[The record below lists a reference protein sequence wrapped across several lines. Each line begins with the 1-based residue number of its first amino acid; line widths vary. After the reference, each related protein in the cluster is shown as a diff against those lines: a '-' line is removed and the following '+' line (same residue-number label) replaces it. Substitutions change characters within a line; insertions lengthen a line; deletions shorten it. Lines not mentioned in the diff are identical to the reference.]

1 MFKSK
6 SSDQVKMSIIKK
18 IALSIFFIWLFL
30 YLFIWAFSPMA
41 VRYFAA
47 QPLTDFHL
55 QLEENST
62 VRFNPF
68 TSTLSLD
75 EISLLDTNNKAV
87 FVLGQG
93 EISLHLHRLILSQ
106 IYVSEFTLEEV
117 SVDVV
122 KQNDALLVAG
132 IDLNAPSENTE
143 EAPAE
148 STENT
153 LSIDLILPELNIASV
168 DINAQV
174 DGVTQTVSLH
184 KLSLINLFVN
194 QQDQSLQLLLRASI
208 NDAPFEFDTQIE
220 LSNLVG
226 EVNSSIS
233 LEGFSLANISPMLA
247 EQGIEAAGT
256 LSFSASPQLT
266 LGAQTIQIASE
277 QLTLKVDKLL
287 LNAQSIVIEGE
298 GHNVLANDLDIVASN
313 DGNIESL
320 SVNIATELTKG
331 RVGIETLDNSVANW
345 TGISLQTQVSLLND
359 GSGNLLPN
367 IMLPNITFDAL
378 HLSEDF
384 SLDKPLPMV
393 SLGKL
398 IVSDVVFSSEQLLV
412 DKIQIAD
419 LNADI
424 QVNADKSIRSL
435 LDTSALN
442 PVSSSDD
449 ELPKEALAKE
459 EIPQEELPAKDM
471 PITEAAEPSIVIV
484 LNKVE
489 LLNKGVVRIK
499 DESVKPAYEH
509 HLSIETLLAGPF
521 NSAKPNE
528 KSPFELVII
537 DENYLKI
544 DAKGHVS
551 PFAEQLSA
559 ELVAKVAELNLPS
572 VSPYVKDGLGF
583 EMKSG
588 QLDVTIEISIE
599 NDEIDGN
606 TNVFLRGIEMSS
618 ADEVEQGTIKEGK
631 AMPLNAALGMLKDDK
646 GNIDLDVPMRGN
658 ISEPSF
664 GIESFL
670 HLILKKAAMSQA
682 QSYLMNTFVPYA
694 SVVSVAMSGVDYL
707 LKITFEPLPFDTS
720 DSELKEVNT
729 QFLAELAL
737 LMQDTPD
744 LQIKT
749 CALVTYADLNIVDAQ
764 VLNEQQKA
772 QLKALGD
779 ERQNNLKRFLVD
791 EGIGSNRI
799 LYCAPELDSSA
810 DAVAR
815 IELKTD

>member
-6 SSDQVKMSIIKK
+6 SSDQVKMPILKK
-18 IALSIFFIWLFL
+18 VVLGIFFIWLVL
-30 YLFIWAFSPMA
+30 YLFVWAFSPMV

-47 QPLTDFHL
+47 QTLADLHL
-55 QLEENST
+55 QLEENSN

-68 TSTLSLD
+68 TSTISLD
-75 EISLLDTNNKAV
+75 AIRLLDANGKAV
-87 FVLGQG
+87 LALGEG

-106 IYVSEFTLEEV
+106 IYVSEFTLANITI
-117 SVDVV
+117 DVL
-122 KQNDALLVAG
+122 KQNDEFFVAG
-132 IDLNAPSENTE
+132 IDVNAPQENKE

-148 STENT
+148 PAAKE
-153 LSIDLILPELNIASV
+153 LAIAFILPELNIVSV
-168 DINAQV
+168 DINALI
-174 DGVTQTVSLH
+174 DGVPQTVSLH
-184 KLSLINLFVN
+184 NFSLTDLFAN
-194 QQDQSLQLLLRASI
+194 KQDQSLQMFLRASI
-208 NDAPFEFDTQIE
+208 NDAPFELDSQIE
-220 LSNLVG
+220 LSNLIG

-233 LEGFSLANISPMLA
+233 LQGFSLASIAPMLA
-247 EQGIEAAGT
+247 EQDINASGT
-256 LSFSASPQLT
+256 LSFEASPIVT
-266 LGAQTIQIASE
+266 LDEQTIQIAND
-277 QLTLKVDKLL
+277 QFTFKVDNLW
-287 LNAQSIVIEGE
+287 LNTQSIVVEGE
-298 GHNVLANDLDIVASN
+298 GHSVIASDLAIKASN
-313 DGNIESL
+313 NGQIENL
-320 SVNIATELTKG
+320 SVNVTTELVKG
-331 RVGIETLDNSVANW
+331 RVGIETLNNSVANW
-345 TGISLQTQVSLLND
+345 AGISAQTQVSLVSD
-359 GSGNLLPN
+359 ETGNLLPN
-367 IMLPNITFDAL
+367 IIVPNITFDAL

-384 SLDKPLPMV
+384 SLDTSSPMV

-398 IVSDVVFSSEQLLV
+398 IMSDIEFSREQLSV

-435 LDTSALN
+435 VDTSALKPAGPAGDEPPLETL
-442 PVSSSDD
+442 PVQG
-449 ELPKEALAKE
+449 E
-459 EIPQEELPAKDM
+459 QT
-471 PITEAAEPSIVIV
+471 TESEEPSLVIV
-484 LNKVE
+484 LNKLE
-489 LLNKGVVRIK
+489 LLNQGVVRVK
-499 DESVKPAYEH
+499 DESVKPVYDH
-509 HLSIETLLAGPF
+509 HLTIETLYAGPF
-521 NSAKPNE
+521 NSAKPHE
-528 KSPFELVII
+528 QSPFELIII

-551 PFAEQLSA
+551 PFAAQLNA

-618 ADEVEQGTIKEGK
+618 ADEVEQGAIKEGK

-707 LKITFEPLPFDTS
+707 LKITFEPLIFDTKES
-720 DSELKEVNT
+720 RLKETNT
-729 QFLAELAL
+729 QFLTELAL
-737 LMQDTPD
+737 LMKDTPD

-749 CALVTYADLNIVDAQ
+749 CSVVTSADVNLVDGNTLS
-764 VLNEQQKA
+764 EPQKV
-772 QLKALGD
+772 QLKVLGD

-791 EGIGSNRI
+791 EGIASNRI
-799 LYCAPELDSSA
+799 LYCAPEFDPDENA
-810 DAVAR
+810 APR

>member
-6 SSDQVKMSIIKK
+6 SSDQVKMPILKK
-18 IALSIFFIWLFL
+18 VVLGIFFIWLLL
-30 YLFIWAFSPMA
+30 YLFVWAFSPMV

-47 QPLTDFHL
+47 QTLADLHL
-55 QLEENST
+55 QLEENSN
-62 VRFNPF
+62 VRLNPF
-68 TSTLSLD
+68 TSTISLD
-75 EISLLDTNNKAV
+75 AIRLLDSNGKAV
-87 FVLGQG
+87 LALGEG

-106 IYVSEFTLEEV
+106 IYVSEFTLANITI
-117 SVDVV
+117 DVL
-122 KQNDALLVAG
+122 KQNDEFFVAG
-132 IDLNAPSENTE
+132 IDVNAPQENKE

-148 STENT
+148 PAAKE
-153 LSIDLILPELNIASV
+153 LAIDFILPELNIVSV
-168 DINAQV
+168 DINALI

-184 KLSLINLFVN
+184 NFSLTDLFAN
-194 QQDQSLQLLLRASI
+194 KQDQSLQMFLRASI
-208 NDAPFEFDTQIE
+208 NDAPFELDSQIE
-220 LSNLVG
+220 LSNLIG

-233 LEGFSLANISPMLA
+233 LQGFSLASIAPMLA
-247 EQGIEAAGT
+247 EQDINASGT
-256 LSFSASPQLT
+256 LSFEASPIVT
-266 LGAQTIQIASE
+266 LGEQTIQIANDQS
-277 QLTLKVDKLL
+277 TLRVDNIL
-287 LNAQSIVIEGE
+287 LNTQSIVLEGE
-298 GHNVLANDLDIVASN
+298 GHSVIASDLAIKASN
-313 DGNIESL
+313 TGKIENL
-320 SVNIATELTKG
+320 SVNVSTELVKG

-345 TGISLQTQVSLLND
+345 AGISAQTQVSLVSD
-359 GSGNLLPN
+359 ETENLLPN
-367 IMLPNITFDAL
+367 IIVPNITFDAL

-384 SLDKPLPMV
+384 SLDTSSPMV

-398 IVSDVVFSSEQLLV
+398 IMSDIEFSREQLSV

-419 LNADI
+419 LKADI

-435 LDTSALN
+435 VDTSGLKPAGPEGDEPPLETL
-442 PVSSSDD
+442 PVQGEQTTESEESS
-449 ELPKEALAKE
+449 L
-459 EIPQEELPAKDM
+459 
-471 PITEAAEPSIVIV
+471 VIV
-484 LNKVE
+484 LNKLE
-489 LLNKGVVRIK
+489 LLNQGVVRVK
-499 DESVKPAYEH
+499 DESVKPVYDH
-509 HLSIETLLAGPF
+509 HLTIETLFAGPF
-521 NSAKPNE
+521 NSSKPDE
-528 KSPFELVII
+528 QSPFELVII

-551 PFAEQLSA
+551 PFATQLNA

-618 ADEVEQGTIKEGK
+618 ADEVEQGAIKEGK

-707 LKITFEPLPFDTS
+707 LKITFEPLIFDTKES
-720 DSELKEVNT
+720 RLKESNT
-729 QFLAELAL
+729 QFLTELAL
-737 LMQDTPD
+737 LMKDTPD

-749 CALVTYADLNIVDAQ
+749 CSVVTSADVNLVDGDTLS
-764 VLNEQQKA
+764 EPQKV
-772 QLKALGD
+772 QLKVLGD

-791 EGIGSNRI
+791 EGIASNRI
-799 LYCAPELDSSA
+799 LYCAPEFDPDENA
-810 DAVAR
+810 APR

>member
-6 SSDQVKMSIIKK
+6 SSDQVKMPILKK
-18 IALSIFFIWLFL
+18 VVLGIFFIWLLL
-30 YLFIWAFSPMA
+30 YLFVWAFSPMV

-47 QPLTDFHL
+47 QTLADLHL
-55 QLEENST
+55 QLEENSN
-62 VRFNPF
+62 VRLNPF
-68 TSTLSLD
+68 TSTISLD
-75 EISLLDTNNKAV
+75 AIRLLDSNGKAV
-87 FVLGQG
+87 LALGEG

-106 IYVSEFTLEEV
+106 IYVSEFTLANITI
-117 SVDVV
+117 DVL
-122 KQNDALLVAG
+122 KQNDEFFVAG
-132 IDLNAPSENTE
+132 IDVNASQENKE

-148 STENT
+148 PAAKE
-153 LSIDLILPELNIASV
+153 LAIDFILPELNIVSV
-168 DINAQV
+168 DINALI

-184 KLSLINLFVN
+184 NFSLTDLFAN
-194 QQDQSLQLLLRASI
+194 KQDQSLQMFLRASI
-208 NDAPFEFDTQIE
+208 NDAPFELDSQIE
-220 LSNLVG
+220 LSNLIG

-233 LEGFSLANISPMLA
+233 LQGFSLASIAPMLA
-247 EQGIEAAGT
+247 EQDINASGT
-256 LSFSASPQLT
+256 LSFEASPIVT
-266 LGAQTIQIASE
+266 LGEQTIQIANDQS
-277 QLTLKVDKLL
+277 TLRVDNLL
-287 LNAQSIVIEGE
+287 LNTQSIVLEGE
-298 GHNVLANDLDIVASN
+298 GHSVIASDLAIKASN
-313 DGNIESL
+313 TGKIENL
-320 SVNIATELTKG
+320 SVNVSTELVKG

-345 TGISLQTQVSLLND
+345 AGISAQTQVSLVSD
-359 GSGNLLPN
+359 ETENLLPN
-367 IMLPNITFDAL
+367 IIVPNITFDAL

-384 SLDKPLPMV
+384 SLDTSSPMV

-398 IVSDVVFSSEQLLV
+398 IMSDIEFSREQLSV

-419 LNADI
+419 LKADI

-435 LDTSALN
+435 VDTSGLKPAGEGDEPPLETL
-442 PVSSSDD
+442 PVQGEETTESEESS
-449 ELPKEALAKE
+449 L
-459 EIPQEELPAKDM
+459 
-471 PITEAAEPSIVIV
+471 VIV
-484 LNKVE
+484 LNKLE
-489 LLNKGVVRIK
+489 LLNQGVVRVK
-499 DESVKPAYEH
+499 DESVKPVYDH
-509 HLSIETLLAGPF
+509 HLTIETLFAGPF
-521 NSAKPNE
+521 NSSKPDE
-528 KSPFELVII
+528 QSPFELVII

-551 PFAEQLSA
+551 PFATQLNA

-618 ADEVEQGTIKEGK
+618 ADEVEQGAIKEGK

-707 LKITFEPLPFDTS
+707 LKITFEPLIFDTKES
-720 DSELKEVNT
+720 RLKESNT
-729 QFLAELAL
+729 QFLTELAL
-737 LMQDTPD
+737 LMKDTPD

-749 CALVTYADLNIVDAQ
+749 CSVVTSADVNLVDGDTLS
-764 VLNEQQKA
+764 EPQKV
-772 QLKALGD
+772 QLKVLGD

-791 EGIGSNRI
+791 EGIASNRI
-799 LYCAPELDSSA
+799 LYCAPEFDPDENA
-810 DAVAR
+810 APR